1 MSSTEIIQKFDW
13 KLMVILLLL
22 LIFGELALY
31 SASVQKVGEEII
43 VSDFYIKQLVWIIM
57 GLAVFFTILYIP
69 DVILDLLIVPYNIL
83 IFLMLILVLILPSI
97 KGVHR
102 WISLGSVH
110 IQPSEFAKIGVIF
123 LLAKVFSIKYMP
135 TSKIVLFGFL
145 IATLP
150 ALLVLI
156 QPDLG
161 STLVFFAILF
171 PMMYFAG
178 VSFFT
183 LFIIVTPLIS
193 ILVGFNITY
202 WIIFDI
208 FLLLVLIFRKV
219 SLLPAG
225 AILVGNAFISLVT
238 PFMWW
243 SMHDY
248 QRNRILAFINPK
260 FDVLGSGYQIIQ
272 SKIAV
277 GSGGIFGKGFLQGT
291 QKNLNFLPE
300 QQTDF
305 IFSVIGEELGFV
317 GCFILMLLFGALI
330 WRIVIILRKIRIDRQ
345 RLIIVGI
352 LAYFIFQI
360 VVNIGMNIGI
370 IPVVGIPLPFVSYGG
385 SSLLLNLAS
394 MGLIFKY
401 ARERSF
407 V

>member
-13 KLMVILLLL
+13 KLMAILLILL
-22 LIFGELALY
+22 VFGELALY
-31 SASVQKVGEEII
+31 SASIQRAGEKII
-43 VSDFYIKQLVWIIM
+43 VSDYYVKQLIWIFF
-57 GLAVFFTILYIP
+57 GFAVFFTVLYIP
-69 DVILDLLIVPYNIL
+69 DIIVDLLVVPYNAL
-83 IFLMLILVLILPSI
+83 IFLMLILVLLLPSI

-102 WISLGSVH
+102 WISLGSVN
-110 IQPSEFAKIGVIF
+110 IQPAEFAKIGVIF
-123 LLAKVFSIKYMP
+123 LLAKVFSAKYIP
-135 TSKIVLFGFL
+135 TSKIVLYGFL
-145 IATLP
+145 IAILP
-150 ALLVLI
+150 ALLVLR

-161 STLVFFAILF
+161 SALVFFAILF

-183 LFIIVTPLIS
+183 LFIIVTPLVS
-193 ILVGFNITY
+193 VLVGFNIAY

-208 FLLLVLIFRKV
+208 FLLLVMILRKV

-225 AILVGNAFISLVT
+225 AILAGNAFISLVT
-238 PFMWW
+238 PYMWW
-243 SMHDY
+243 SLHEY

-272 SKIAV
+272 SKIAI

-317 GCFILMLLFGALI
+317 GCLILLFLFAALI
-330 WRIVIILRKIRIDRQ
+330 WRIVIIMRKIRIDKQ
-345 RLIIVGI
+345 RLIIAGI
-352 LAYFIFQI
+352 LSCFIFQI

-370 IPVVGIPLPFVSYGG
+370 IPVVGIPLPFISYGG
-385 SSLLLNLAS
+385 SSLLVNMAS

>member
-13 KLMVILLLL
+13 KLMIILLLL
-22 LIFGELALY
+22 LVFGELALY

-123 LLAKVFSIKYMP
+123 LLAKVFSIKYIP

>member
-13 KLMVILLLL
+13 KLMSILLILL
-22 LIFGELALY
+22 VFGELALY
-31 SASVQKVGEEII
+31 SASMQRVGEKII
-43 VSDFYIKQLVWIIM
+43 VSDYYVKQLIWIFF
-57 GLAVFFTILYIP
+57 GFAVFFTVLYIP
-69 DVILDLLIVPYNIL
+69 DIIVDLLVVPYNAL
-83 IFLMLILVLILPSI
+83 IFLMLILVLLLPSI

-102 WISLGSVH
+102 WISLGSVN
-110 IQPSEFAKIGVIF
+110 IQPAEFAKIGVIF
-123 LLAKVFSIKYMP
+123 LLAKVFSAKYIH
-135 TSKIVLFGFL
+135 TSKIVLYGFL
-145 IATLP
+145 IAILP
-150 ALLVLI
+150 AILVLR

-161 STLVFFAILF
+161 SALVFFAILF

-183 LFIIVTPLIS
+183 IFIIITPLVS
-193 ILVGFNITY
+193 ILTGFNITY

-208 FLLLVLIFRKV
+208 FLLLVLILRKV

-225 AILVGNAFISLVT
+225 AILAGNAFISLIT
-238 PFMWW
+238 PYMWW
-243 SMHDY
+243 TLHDY

-272 SKIAV
+272 SKIAI
-277 GSGGIFGKGFLQGT
+277 GSGGIFGKGFLHGT

-317 GCFILMLLFGALI
+317 GCFILLFLFAALI
-330 WRIVIILRKIRIDRQ
+330 WRIVIIMRKIRINKQ
-345 RLIIVGI
+345 RLIIAGI
-352 LAYFIFQI
+352 LSYFIFQI

-370 IPVVGIPLPFVSYGG
+370 IPVVGIPLPFISYGG
-385 SSLLLNLAS
+385 SSLLVNMAS

>member
-1 MSSTEIIQKFDW
+1 MS
-13 KLMVILLLL
+13 ILLILL
-22 LIFGELALY
+22 VFGELALY
-31 SASVQKVGEEII
+31 SASMQRVGEKII
-43 VSDFYIKQLVWIIM
+43 VSDYYVKQLIWIFF
-57 GLAVFFTILYIP
+57 GFAVFFTVLYIP
-69 DVILDLLIVPYNIL
+69 DIIVDLLVVPYNAL
-83 IFLMLILVLILPSI
+83 IFLMLILVLLLPSI

-102 WISLGSVH
+102 WISLGSVN
-110 IQPSEFAKIGVIF
+110 IQPAEFAKIGVIF
-123 LLAKVFSIKYMP
+123 LLAKVFSAKYIH
-135 TSKIVLFGFL
+135 TSKIVLYGFL
-145 IATLP
+145 IAILP
-150 ALLVLI
+150 AILVLR

-161 STLVFFAILF
+161 SALVFFAILF

-183 LFIIVTPLIS
+183 IFIIITPLVS
-193 ILVGFNITY
+193 ILTGFNITY

-208 FLLLVLIFRKV
+208 FLLLVLILRKV

-225 AILVGNAFISLVT
+225 AILAGNAFISLIT
-238 PFMWW
+238 PYMWW
-243 SMHDY
+243 TLHDY

-272 SKIAV
+272 SKIAI
-277 GSGGIFGKGFLQGT
+277 GSGGIFGKGFLHGT

-317 GCFILMLLFGALI
+317 GCFILLFLFAALI
-330 WRIVIILRKIRIDRQ
+330 WRIVIIMRKIRINKQ
-345 RLIIVGI
+345 RLIIAGI
-352 LAYFIFQI
+352 LSYFIFQI

-370 IPVVGIPLPFVSYGG
+370 IPVVGIPLPFISYGG
-385 SSLLLNLAS
+385 SSLLVNMAS

>member
-13 KLMVILLLL
+13 KLMAILLLL
-22 LIFGELALY
+22 LVFGELALY
-31 SASVQKVGEEII
+31 SASIQRAGEKII
-43 VSDFYIKQLVWIIM
+43 VSDYYVKQLIWIFF
-57 GLAVFFTILYIP
+57 GFAVFFTVLYIP
-69 DVILDLLIVPYNIL
+69 DIIVDLLVVPYNAL
-83 IFLMLILVLILPSI
+83 IFLMLILVLLLPSI

-102 WISLGSVH
+102 WISLGSVN
-110 IQPSEFAKIGVIF
+110 IQPAEFAKIGVIF
-123 LLAKVFSIKYMP
+123 LLAKVFSVKYIP
-135 TSKIVLFGFL
+135 TSKIVLYGFL
-145 IATLP
+145 IAILP
-150 ALLVLI
+150 ALLVLR

-161 STLVFFAILF
+161 SALVFFAILF

-183 LFIIVTPLIS
+183 LFIIVTPLVS
-193 ILVGFNITY
+193 VLVGFNIAY

-208 FLLLVLIFRKV
+208 FLLLVMILRKV

-225 AILVGNAFISLVT
+225 AILAGNAFISLVT
-238 PFMWW
+238 PYMWW
-243 SMHDY
+243 SLHEY

-272 SKIAV
+272 SKIAI

-317 GCFILMLLFGALI
+317 GCLILLFLFAALI
-330 WRIVIILRKIRIDRQ
+330 WRIVIIMRKIRIDKQ
-345 RLIIVGI
+345 RLIIAGI
-352 LAYFIFQI
+352 LSCFIFQI

-370 IPVVGIPLPFVSYGG
+370 IPVVGIPLPFISYGG
-385 SSLLLNLAS
+385 SSLLVNMAS

>member
-13 KLMVILLLL
+13 KLMIILLLL
-22 LIFGELALY
+22 LVFGELALY

>member
-13 KLMVILLLL
+13 KLMSILLILL
-22 LIFGELALY
+22 VFGELALY
-31 SASVQKVGEEII
+31 SASMQRVGEKII
-43 VSDFYIKQLVWIIM
+43 VSDYYVKQLIWIVL
-57 GLAVFFTILYIP
+57 GFAVFFTVLYIP
-69 DVILDLLIVPYNIL
+69 DIIVDLLVVPYNAL
-83 IFLMLILVLILPSI
+83 IFLMLILVLLLPSI

-102 WISLGSVH
+102 WISLGSVN
-110 IQPSEFAKIGVIF
+110 IQPAEFAKIGVIF
-123 LLAKVFSIKYMP
+123 LLAKVFSAKYIP
-135 TSKIVLFGFL
+135 TSKIVLYGFL
-145 IATLP
+145 IAILP
-150 ALLVLI
+150 AILVLR

-161 STLVFFAILF
+161 SALVFFAILF

-183 LFIIVTPLIS
+183 IFIIITPLVS
-193 ILVGFNITY
+193 ILAGFNITY

-225 AILVGNAFISLVT
+225 AILAGNAFISLIT
-238 PFMWW
+238 PYMWW
-243 SMHDY
+243 TLHDY

-272 SKIAV
+272 SKIAI
-277 GSGGIFGKGFLQGT
+277 GSGGIFGKGFLHGT

-317 GCFILMLLFGALI
+317 GCFILLFLFVALI
-330 WRIVIILRKIRIDRQ
+330 WRIVIIMRKIRINKQ
-345 RLIIVGI
+345 RLIIAGI
-352 LAYFIFQI
+352 LSYFIFQI

-370 IPVVGIPLPFVSYGG
+370 IPVVGIPLPFISYGG
-385 SSLLLNLAS
+385 SSLLVNMAS

>member
-13 KLMVILLLL
+13 KLMAILLILL
-22 LIFGELALY
+22 VFGELALY
-31 SASVQKVGEEII
+31 SASIQRAGEKII
-43 VSDFYIKQLVWIIM
+43 VSDYYVKQLIWIFF
-57 GLAVFFTILYIP
+57 GFAVFFTVLYIP
-69 DVILDLLIVPYNIL
+69 DIIVDLLVVPYNAL
-83 IFLMLILVLILPSI
+83 IFLMLILVLLLPSI

-102 WISLGSVH
+102 WISLGSVN
-110 IQPSEFAKIGVIF
+110 IQPAEFAKIGVIF
-123 LLAKVFSIKYMP
+123 LLAKVFSVKYIP
-135 TSKIVLFGFL
+135 TSKIVLYGFL
-145 IATLP
+145 IAILP
-150 ALLVLI
+150 ALLVLR

-161 STLVFFAILF
+161 SALVFFAILF

-183 LFIIVTPLIS
+183 LFIIVTPLVS
-193 ILVGFNITY
+193 VLVGFNIAY

-208 FLLLVLIFRKV
+208 FLLLVMILRKV

-225 AILVGNAFISLVT
+225 AILAGNAFISLVT
-238 PFMWW
+238 PYMWW
-243 SMHDY
+243 SLHEY

-272 SKIAV
+272 SKIAI

-317 GCFILMLLFGALI
+317 GCLILLFLFAALI
-330 WRIVIILRKIRIDRQ
+330 WRIVIIMRKIRIDKQ
-345 RLIIVGI
+345 RLIIAGI
-352 LAYFIFQI
+352 LSCFIFQI

-370 IPVVGIPLPFVSYGG
+370 IPVVGIPLPFISYGG
-385 SSLLLNLAS
+385 SSLLVNMAS

>member
-1 MSSTEIIQKFDW
+1 MSSTDIIQKFDW
-13 KLMVILLLL
+13 KLMLILALLLV
-22 LIFGELALY
+22 FGELALY
-31 SASVQKVGEEII
+31 SASVQKIGEEII
-43 VSDFYIKQLVWIIM
+43 VSDYYVKQLVWILV

-69 DVILDLLIVPYNIL
+69 DVILDLLIIPYNIL
-83 IFLMLILVLILPSI
+83 IFLMLIIVLLLPPI

-102 WISLGSVH
+102 WISLGSVN

-123 LLAKVFSIKYMP
+123 LLARVFSIKYIP
-135 TSKIVLFGFL
+135 TSKIVIFGFL
-145 IATLP
+145 IVTIP
-150 ALLVLI
+150 ALLVLS

-161 STLVFFAILF
+161 SALVFFAILF
-171 PMMYFAG
+171 LMMYFAG
-178 VSFFT
+178 ASLFT
-183 LFIIVTPLIS
+183 LFIIITPLIS
-193 ILVGFNITY
+193 ILVGFNVLY
-202 WIIFDI
+202 WIIFDV
-208 FLLLVLIFRKV
+208 FLLLILIFRKV
-219 SLLPAG
+219 SLFPAG
-225 AILVGNAFISLVT
+225 AILVVNVFISLVT
-238 PFMWW
+238 PYMWW

-272 SKIAV
+272 SKIAI

-305 IFSVIGEELGFV
+305 IFSVIGEELGFF
-317 GCFILMLLFGALI
+317 GCFLLLLLFSALI
-330 WRIVIILRKIRIDRQ
+330 WRIVMILRKIRIVKQ
-345 RLIIVGI
+345 RLIITGI
-352 LAYFIFQI
+352 LSYFIFQI

-370 IPVVGIPLPFVSYGG
+370 IPVVGIPLPFISYGG
-385 SSLLLNLAS
+385 SSLLVNLAS

>member
-1 MSSTEIIQKFDW
+1 MTSTDIIQKFDW
-13 KLMVILLLL
+13 KLMIILLLL
-22 LIFGELALY
+22 LVFGELALY
-31 SASVQKVGEEII
+31 SASVQKVGEDII
-43 VSDFYIKQLVWIIM
+43 VSDFYVKQLVWIFV

-69 DVILDLLIVPYNIL
+69 DIILDLLIVPYNVLIL
-83 IFLMLILVLILPSI
+83 LMLIVVLLLPPI

-110 IQPSEFAKIGVIF
+110 IQPSEFAKLGVIF
-123 LLAKVFSIKYMP
+123 LLAKVFSTKYIP
-135 TSKIVLFGFL
+135 NYKIVIIGFL

-150 ALLVLI
+150 ALLVLT

-161 STLVFFAILF
+161 SALVFFAILF

-183 LFIIVTPLIS
+183 LFIIITPIIS

-202 WIIFDI
+202 WIIFDV
-208 FLLLVLIFRKV
+208 FLLLVLILRKV
-219 SLLPAG
+219 SLFPAG
-225 AILVGNAFISLVT
+225 AILIGNAFISLVT
-238 PFMWW
+238 PYMWW
-243 SMHDY
+243 SLHGY

-277 GSGGIFGKGFLQGT
+277 GSGGIFGKGFLLGT

-317 GCFILMLLFGALI
+317 GCFILLLLFGALI
-330 WRIVIILRKIRIDRQ
+330 WRIVMILRKIRIDRQ
-345 RLIIVGI
+345 RLIVTGI
-352 LAYFIFQI
+352 LSYFIFQI

-385 SSLLLNLAS
+385 SSQLVNLAS

>member
-13 KLMVILLLL
+13 KLMAILLILL
-22 LIFGELALY
+22 VFGELALY
-31 SASVQKVGEEII
+31 SASVQRAGEKII
-43 VSDFYIKQLVWIIM
+43 VSDYYVKQLVWIAL
-57 GLAVFFTILYIP
+57 GFAVFFTILYIP

-83 IFLMLILVLILPSI
+83 IFILLIVVLLLPSI

-102 WISLGSVH
+102 WISLGSVYV
-110 IQPSEFAKIGVIF
+110 QPAEFAKIGVIF
-123 LLAKVFSIKYMP
+123 LLAKVFSAKYIP
-135 TSKIVLFGFL
+135 TSRIVLYGFL
-145 IATLP
+145 IAILP
-150 ALLVLI
+150 AILVLR

-161 STLVFFAILF
+161 SALVFFAILF

-183 LFIIVTPLIS
+183 LFIIITPLVS
-193 ILVGFNITY
+193 ILVGFNITF

-219 SLLPAG
+219 SFLTAG
-225 AILVGNAFISLVT
+225 VILAGNAFVSLVT
-238 PFMWW
+238 PYMWW
-243 SMHDY
+243 TLHEY

-272 SKIAV
+272 SKIAI

-305 IFSVIGEELGFV
+305 IFSVIGEELGFI
-317 GCFILMLLFGALI
+317 GCFILLLLFTVLI
-330 WRIVIILRKIRIDRQ
+330 WRIVIILRKIRIDKQ
-345 RLIIVGI
+345 RLIIAGI
-352 LAYFIFQI
+352 LSYFIFQI

-370 IPVVGIPLPFVSYGG
+370 IPVVGIPLPFISYGG
-385 SSLLLNLAS
+385 SSLLVNMAS
-394 MGLIFKY
+394 MGFIFKY

>member
-1 MSSTEIIQKFDW
+1 MI
-13 KLMVILLLL
+13 ILLLL
-22 LIFGELALY
+22 LVFGELALY